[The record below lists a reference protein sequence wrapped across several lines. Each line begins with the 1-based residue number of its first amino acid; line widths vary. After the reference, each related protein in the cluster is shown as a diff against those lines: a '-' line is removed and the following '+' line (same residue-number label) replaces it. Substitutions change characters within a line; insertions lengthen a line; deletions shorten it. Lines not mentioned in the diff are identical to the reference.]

1 MVLPSFPGY
10 KVLAVLQ
17 DFSIH
22 RVDPLA
28 GCESSPHAHILCVV
42 PFGLQHLGIYIYICV
57 YIYIYIYLVPQFW
70 HHGLRM
76 RAWGLNTLKGLEEN
90 SKECVLL
97 GRGRCG
103 KGMSPR
109 ADYIDKQASS
119 LNQFFLP
126 GQTASSSCMPPS
138 FTG

>member
-1 MVLPSFPGY
+1 MALMPTYFVLY
-10 KVLAVLQ
+10 L
-17 DFSIH
+17 
-22 RVDPLA
+22 
-28 GCESSPHAHILCVV
+28 
-42 PFGLQHLGIYIYICV
+42 FGLQHLGIYIYIHIYV
-57 YIYIYIYLVPQFW
+57 YIHIYIYIYRVPQFW

-103 KGMSPR
+103 KGMSLV
-109 ADYIDKQASS
+109 ADNIDKQASS
-119 LNQFFLP
+119 LNHFFLP